1 ERSTT
6 IAGDRI
12 AHARRMLVKR
22 AREVSMS
29 RHQHMRTTHY
39 HVDHLRFE
47 HSDLGLERQLAQFPG
62 VIRVAVDAQSGR
74 VTKARLERTICDCGY
89 DCQCAEPLSSE
100 TF

>member
-1 ERSTT
+1 
-6 IAGDRI
+6 
-12 AHARRMLVKR
+12 
-22 AREVSMS
+22 MS

-62 VIRVAVDAQSGR
+62 VIRVAVDAQSGLVAIDFDDRR